1 MKTVKRSLGLITR
14 LSILVSA
21 LLLGQQALAVGV
33 DAGVTVSNMA
43 TVSYNVA
50 TVIQTPIESDPLGNS
65 TPGPGEGELTEFL
78 VDRRVDFILIA
89 SDLLATQVTP
99 GDLQAIAAF
108 TLLNESN
115 AIMDW
120 DLSVADLGLGNDTN
134 GFIDTGDLLVN
145 YQIRVANGDGAL
157 GVPDFATDLA
167 YVDELIEDETVV
179 IYVYADVPLALTN
192 GATDNFTLSATAA
205 DDPGAVATPLA
216 LDPLLSESAGADDPT
231 VIDSVFANPSG
242 ADGLGNATES
252 DDDGYEVVSAELL
265 ITKTAAVFSAPF
277 GSDKALPDA
286 VIEYTVLIDNSA
298 GLSIA
303 ENVVVTDTVQI
314 AEVAFEDEAYGVGE
328 DVAIDAAFCNAD
340 LADFDT
346 DGCAY
351 DPATGALSIAVP
363 DIAIGATA
371 TITYQVRISAL

>member
-1 MKTVKRSLGLITR
+1 MKTVKRSLGLIIR
-14 LSILVSA
+14 LSA
-21 LLLGQQALAVGV
+21 LAFAMLLGQQALAVGV
-33 DAGVTVSNMA
+33 DAGVTVSNQA
-43 TVSYNVA
+43 TVAYDVA
-50 TVIQTPIESDPLGNS
+50 SVIQTPIESDPLGNS
-65 TPGPGEGELTEFL
+65 TPGAGNPTEFL
-78 VDRRVDFILIA
+78 VDRRVDFSLIA

-108 TLLNESN
+108 ALVNESN

-120 DLSVADLGLGNDTN
+120 DLSVADLALGNDTN
-134 GFIDTGDLLVN
+134 GFVDTGDLLVN
-145 YQIRVANGDGAL
+145 YQIRVANGDGAA
-157 GVPDFATDLA
+157 GVPVFATDLP

-192 GATDNFTLSATAA
+192 GAIDNFTLSATAA
-205 DDPGAVATPLA
+205 DDAGAVATPLA
-216 LDPLLSESAGADDPT
+216 LDPLLSESPGADDPT
-231 VIDSVFANPSG
+231 VIESVFANPSG

-265 ITKTAAVFSAPF
+265 ITKTAAVFSDDF
-277 GSDKALPDA
+277 GALKPTPNA
-286 VIEYTVLIDNSA
+286 VIEYTILIDNSL

-314 AEVAFEDEAYGVGE
+314 AEVVLEDEAYGALQ
-328 DVAIDAAFCNAD
+328 DVAIDAGFCNAD
-340 LADFDT
+340 PGDGDT

-351 DPATGALSIAVP
+351 DPVTGALSIDVP
-363 DIAIGATA
+363 DIAIGATT

>member
-1 MKTVKRSLGLITR
+1 
-14 LSILVSA
+14 
-21 LLLGQQALAVGV
+21 LLLGQQALALGV
-33 DAGVTVSNMA
+33 DAGVTVSNQA
-43 TVSYNVA
+43 TVAYDVA
-50 TVIQTPIESDPLGNS
+50 SVIQTPIESDPLGNS
-65 TPGPGEGELTEFL
+65 TPGAGNPTEFL
-78 VDRRVDFILIA
+78 VDRRVDFSLIA

-108 TLLNESN
+108 VLVNESN

-145 YQIRVANGDGAL
+145 YQIRVANGDGAA
-157 GVPDFATDLA
+157 GVPVFATDLP
-167 YVDELIEDETVV
+167 YVDELIEDEPVV

-192 GATDNFTLSATAA
+192 GAIDNFTLSATAA
-205 DDPGAVATPLA
+205 DDAGAVATPGV
-216 LDPLLSESAGADDPT
+216 LDGLLSESAGADDPT

-286 VIEYTVLIDNSA
+286 VIEYTVLIDNSL

-314 AEVAFEDEAYGVGE
+314 AEVVLEDEAYGALQ
-328 DVAIDAAFCNAD
+328 DVAIDAGFCNAD
-340 LADFDT
+340 PGDGDT

-351 DPATGALSIAVP
+351 DPVTGALSIDVP
-363 DIAIGATA
+363 DIAIGATT

>member
-1 MKTVKRSLGLITR
+1 MKTVKRSLGLIIR
-14 LSILVSA
+14 LSA
-21 LLLGQQALAVGV
+21 LAFAMLLGQQALALGV

-43 TVSYNVA
+43 TVAYDVA
-50 TVIQTPIESDPLGNS
+50 SVIQTPIESDPLGNS

-78 VDRRVDFILIA
+78 VDRRVDFSLIA

-108 TLLNESN
+108 ALVNESN

-134 GFIDTGDLLVN
+134 GFIDTGEVLVN
-145 YQIRVANGDGAL
+145 YQIRVANGDGVG
-157 GVPDFATDLA
+157 GVPVFATDEA
-167 YVDELIEDETVV
+167 FVDELIEDETVV
-179 IYVYADVPLALTN
+179 IYVYADVPLAFTN
-192 GATDNFTLSATAA
+192 GMIDNFTLSATAA
-205 DDPGAVATPLA
+205 DDAGAVATPGV
-216 LDPLLSESAGADDPT
+216 LDGLLSESAGADDPL
-231 VIDSVFANPSG
+231 VIDSVFANLSG

-277 GSDKALPDA
+277 GSDKPLPDA
-286 VIEYTVLIDNSA
+286 VIQYTVLIDNSA

-314 AEVAFEDEAYGVGE
+314 AEVALEDEAYGVGQ

-340 LADFDT
+340 LGDADL
-346 DGCAY
+346 DGCSY
-351 DPATGALSIAVP
+351 DAATGALSIDVP